1 MEEREL
7 TRIAALRRADAI
19 TMIFRANTGHTGGA
33 MSCMDALTC
42 LFYHVMRPEDHFLL
56 SKGHSVEGYWAILAD
71 RGFFPK
77 ERLRTFSQAG
87 SLLIG
92 HPNSKMPGV

>member
-56 SKGHSVEGYWAILAD
+56 SKGHSVEGYWGDL
-71 RGFFPK
+71 GGSWFLP
-77 ERLRTFSQAG
+77 EGAG
-87 SLLIG
+87 CARFRRRAAC
-92 HPNSKMPGV
+92 